1 MAELQSVF
9 SHVVVFTQQNLSGIV
24 EDDQLLL
31 DISAQRIGKI
41 VIPAL

>member
-1 MAELQSVF
+1 MAELQFVL

-31 DISAQRIGKI
+31 DISAQRMGKI
-41 VIPAL
+41 VILAL